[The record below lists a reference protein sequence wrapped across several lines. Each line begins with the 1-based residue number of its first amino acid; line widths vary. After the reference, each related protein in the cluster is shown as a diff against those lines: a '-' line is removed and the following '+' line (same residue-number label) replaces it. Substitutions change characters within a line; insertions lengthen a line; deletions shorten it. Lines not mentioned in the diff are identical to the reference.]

1 MLYLVLGFVVSVFG
15 SIMPSMLNMT
25 VVKFSLKS
33 GKKAALYLAAG
44 ISVIL
49 IIQSSIGVYLSNILM
64 RESEYINLIQKIAT
78 AIFFIVSFYFFRNA
92 VLKKERKRRER
103 VQKSTA
109 FLHGVVLS
117 TLNIFAIP
125 FYFTVITFLIAGGI
139 FKFSYFNALFFA
151 IGSSFGTFSFLS
163 LYAFIA
169 KKIEY
174 KIEFLATKMDFVLG
188 LITGLVALGN
198 AIFIYING

>member
-1 MLYLVLGFVVSVFG
+1 MYLLFGFIVSVLG

-33 GKKAALYLAAG
+33 GKKSTLYLAAG
-44 ISVIL
+44 ISTVL
-49 IIQSSIGVYLSNILM
+49 IIQSSIGIYLSNILM
-64 RESEYINLIQKIAT
+64 QKSEYINLIQKVAT
-78 AIFFIVSFYFFRNA
+78 AIFFVVSFYFFRKS
-92 VLKKERKRRER
+92 VLKKKRKRKER

-109 FLHGVVLS
+109 FFHGVVLS
-117 TLNIFAIP
+117 SLNIFAIP
-125 FYFTVITFLIAGGI
+125 FYFTVVSFLIASHL
-139 FKFSYFNALFFA
+139 FEFSYFGALFFA
-151 IGSSFGTFSFLS
+151 LGSALGTFSFLS
-163 LYAFIA
+163 LYAFVA

-174 KIEFLATKMDFVLG
+174 KMDFFATKMDFILG